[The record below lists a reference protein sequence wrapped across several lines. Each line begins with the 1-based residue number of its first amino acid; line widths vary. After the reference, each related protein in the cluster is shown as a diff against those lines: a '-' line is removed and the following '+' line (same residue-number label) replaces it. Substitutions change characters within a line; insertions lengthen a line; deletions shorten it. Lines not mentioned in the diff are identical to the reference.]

1 MIKKKYNAKKRTEKN
16 ILKEMLESVRYNKS
30 DSEEVNPIIYDRN
43 YRYKNDNMCIT
54 KRNKSY
60 TDILN
65 HYEDYLENAL
75 TFKKNFRKCIVI
87 FFIVILGIVILALV
101 FFIGYL
107 VLKKEFDINSLIALV
122 TASATLVSTLLI
134 IPTKITE
141 FLFNRDEE
149 KNMSEII
156 KNIQDY
162 DKNVRNGFCGDNETE
177 R

>member
-1 MIKKKYNAKKRTEKN
+1 M
-16 ILKEMLESVRYNKS
+16 
-30 DSEEVNPIIYDRN
+30 
-43 YRYKNDNMCIT
+43 
-54 KRNKSY
+54 
-60 TDILN
+60 
-65 HYEDYLENAL
+65 
-75 TFKKNFRKCIVI
+75 
-87 FFIVILGIVILALV
+87 
-101 FFIGYL
+101 
-107 VLKKEFDINSLIALV
+107 LKKEFDINSLIALV